1 MNVPAKQQKNIQ
13 SGFVPSCT
21 AIQVP
26 KTTKTAEE
34 NQSHSKNTKCVCVQ
48 RSLPETNLTKGPREG
63 ETV

>member
-26 KTTKTAEE
+26 RTTKTAEE
-34 NQSHSKNTKCVCVQ
+34 NEN
-48 RSLPETNLTKGPREG
+48 EN
-63 ETV
+63 